1 MRSLRVELTPDQRN
15 IMRYFTPI
23 LLAISLSGYALNA
36 QALSATQTVEKET
49 TVIAANGSVQTVRE
63 GVEKIIPGERI
74 VYSLNFENDAAEAA
88 NDIVLTMPIPAEV
101 KYIEGSAELPLANVT
116 FSSDG
121 GESFSN
127 RQSVLIID
135 GAGNIRTA
143 SADELTHVRWTVAGP
158 VNAGESGI
166 LSFAASVR

>member
-1 MRSLRVELTPDQRN
+1 
-15 IMRYFTPI
+15 MRYFTPI
-23 LLAISLSGYALNA
+23 LIAISLSGYALNA
-36 QALSATQTVEKET
+36 HALSATQTVEKET
-49 TVIAANGSVQTVRE
+49 TVIAANGSVETVRE
-63 GVEKIIPGERI
+63 AVETIVPGERV
-74 VYSLNFENDAAEAA
+74 VYSLNFENDASEAA
-88 NDIVLTMPIPAEV
+88 NDLVLTMPIPSEV
-101 KYIEGSAELPLANVT
+101 KYIEGTAELPQAIVT

-127 RQSVLIID
+127 RQSVMILD

-158 VNAGESGI
+158 VSAGESGV